1 MEFDHPNF
9 FHFEKLTNDKAA
21 NWRYVLNVLY
31 QKNVR
36 WCFGRGRQCG
46 FSVPLRR
53 GYFDELWIT
62 KVPRLF
68 GETAVPFLKDR
79 RLIDLDLMLDRVDQY
94 GLDVVM
100 RYKNKHVSDFR

>member
-1 MEFDHPNF
+1 MVEGGSAVFQS
-9 FHFEKLTNDKAA
+9 LLVT
-21 NWRYVLNVLY
+21 
-31 QKNVR
+31 
-36 WCFGRGRQCG
+36 
-46 FSVPLRR
+46 